1 MGLGELYKPKGK
13 AMETASAVLELDES
27 GVYACNISYGCRNE
41 CQYPCYIPYIE
52 PGEMR
57 PAKIAPCEQVKKQF
71 MKGLRPE
78 GVFLSFAT
86 DPFLEENRPRTDCL
100 MKFLGRRKVSVAT
113 LSKCGVSVLDEHYDV
128 RHGVTVVS
136 NSYEFCK
143 KFEPNAPDFTA
154 RINAIEEA
162 NMDGKKTWVSLEPF
176 PPPAVWKQDL
186 TSLLEDIN
194 FVDFIIFGKL
204 NYNSLASTPEAREF
218 YAKVV
223 PEFQD
228 FCKSHGIRSYVKR
241 DTLKFIEEK

>member
-1 MGLGELYKPKGK
+1 MLGQLYHPKGL
-13 AMETASAVLELDES
+13 ALETAQQVLIMREPMS
-27 GVYACNISYGCRNE
+27 VNIAWGCRNA
-41 CQYPCYIPYIE
+41 CTYCYLPYSK

-57 PAKIAPCEQVKKQF
+57 EAPSAPCEQVAKQY

-100 MKFLGRRKVSVAT
+100 MKFLGRRDVPVAT
-113 LSKCGVSVLDEHYDV
+113 LSKCGVSDLEGHHDV

-162 NMDGKKTWVSLEPF
+162 NMDGKYTWVSMEPF
-176 PPPAVWKQDL
+176 PCPAIWKQDL
-186 TSLLEDIN
+186 RSLLSDIS
-194 FVDFIIFGKL
+194 FVDFIIFGKH
-204 NYNSLASTPEAREF
+204 NYNKLAGTPEAREF

-223 PEFQD
+223 PEFED
-228 FCKSHGIRSYVKR
+228 FCRSNGIRHYVKK
-241 DTLKFIEEK
+241 DTLRFINGLP